1 MFIQIWKDLFM
12 ASRKIIAWSPLRAL
26 MKGAGAEIVS
36 RESVDVLLN
45 FLEDRARKLTE
56 MALTF
61 AKHSKRKKITK
72 DDMDLAVKNI

>member
-1 MFIQIWKDLFM
+1 M
-12 ASRKIIAWSPLRAL
+12 STRKIIAWSPLRSL
-26 MKGAGAEIVS
+26 MKAAGAEIVS

-45 FLEDRARKLTE
+45 FLEARAKKLTE

-72 DDMDLAVKNI
+72 DDMALAVQNI